1 MKVLVIGSG
10 GREHAMAWKL
20 SQSIK
25 VSAIFIAPG
34 NGGTYLNPKF
44 KNIDLTDINLLSDF
58 AIKEKIDLTVVGP
71 ELPLSKGIVDLFR
84 FKNLNIFGPT
94 QKAAQLEALRILP
107 KTSCIGTTF
116 LLQNIEHLKCQMKH
130 INILL
135 SMAHPL

>member
-25 VSAIFIAPG
+25 VSTIFIAPG

-71 ELPLSKGIVDLFR
+71 ELPLSK
-84 FKNLNIFGPT
+84 
-94 QKAAQLEALRILP
+94 
-107 KTSCIGTTF
+107 
-116 LLQNIEHLKCQMKH
+116 
-130 INILL
+130 
-135 SMAHPL
+135 